1 MWSKWKFYMFKPSI
15 KKELVKTNELN
26 KHLIQEDRKVT
37 KFQPQESWRNKLRKK
52 KGGDKRR

>member
-37 KFQPQESWRNKLRKK
+37 KFQPQESWRNKLRKNH
-52 KGGDKRR
+52 